1 MNHSPRDIIMHKS
14 NELHIQDESVV
25 NSNLRKLLEL
35 YSQGKYT
42 EILNPLENL
51 LMALISEAHD
61 NNLNYS
67 YNNDIAICAIAIVDS
82 KYRLGEYQECL
93 NSIQQYSD
101 AKYIPSNRALPELLR
116 GWCYLVLSR
125 HGQAEDIARKFL
137 QSNVYCNDPEVAASF
152 LFLLGKSQYVLNKY
166 NDARQHYADS
176 LALYRY
182 AGNIEHSCAVLC
194 ALGLIEKE
202 IGCLSKSIDYYNRA
216 NSYVIDSI
224 YKDRAADICLNKSI
238 ALLKHGKTELA
249 YNTLAP
255 ILSQM
260 SLPMLI
266 IAKSAIVHARIL
278 IARHSFDDAA
288 NKAHNALSMLSDKKY
303 LREEVICL
311 ETCGDIELK
320 RGNYTSAN
328 MYYDR
333 AEQIAKVI
341 DNSSDLVGG
350 ILMRMARLQIAQA
363 NYAEGLV
370 IGKKSLSILE
380 HVGIRYELGVLY
392 RIISESYL
400 GLLNFQAAYKYSLK
414 SIAILLNHEA
424 MCELAASYLVAAT
437 ICFEWHRY
445 YQDSSPMDAALAE
458 LVIESYNMIA
468 FDNRTLY
475 EAAWNNALEAHSI
488 YSIYGN
494 KCDLVNIENTFD
506 NIKMLR
512 HVEPQIEAI
521 SIKGN
526 TYYNNSAFVSYSKSM
541 KSLLSLIE
549 ISANTD
555 EPVLITGETGTGK
568 ELVARIIHDRSER
581 GGAPFVPV
589 NCAAI
594 PEHLFER
601 EFFGNVKGAYTGA
614 DMSVAGLSDQADGGT
629 LFLDEIGEMPLM
641 LQAKL
646 LRILQD
652 GSYHRLGDPALRRV
666 NIRIMAATNA
676 DINSMVME
684 HKFRPDCYYRLKT
697 IEIQIPPL
705 RERREDIEPLTTL
718 FISKLLGDHYSP
730 RDIFDEELCSIY
742 YKYPWPGNV
751 RELESITKRLALF
764 AKHSKR
770 ASIDMLPKYMQQFAK
785 KRTTTEGVL
794 KLDAYLENA
803 EKERIMQALI
813 SSGGSRTT
821 AATNLGISR
830 KALYAKM
837 KRLQLE
843 FPI

>member
-1 MNHSPRDIIMHKS
+1 MYKS
-14 NELHIQDESVV
+14 KELHIQNECVV
-25 NSNLRKLLEL
+25 NSDLRNLLDL
-35 YSQGKYT
+35 YSQGKHS
-42 EILNPLENL
+42 EILCQLVKL
-51 LMALISEAHD
+51 LFVLISEA
-61 NNLNYS
+61 NENCSNYE

-82 KYRLGEYQECL
+82 KYRLGQYQDCL
-93 NSIQQYSD
+93 NTIQQYCD
-101 AKYIPSNRALPELLR
+101 AKYFNSNRALPELLR
-116 GWCYLVLSR
+116 GWCCLVLSR
-125 HGQAEDIARKFL
+125 HGQAEEIARNFL
-137 QSNVYCNDPEVAASF
+137 QSNLYCNDPEVAASF

-202 IGCLSKSIDYYNRA
+202 IGSLSKSIEYYNQA
-216 NSYVIDSI
+216 DSYVLESI
-224 YKDRAADICLNKSI
+224 YKDRAADICLNKAI
-238 ALLKHGKTELA
+238 AFLKHGNNELA
-249 YNTLAP
+249 YNTLEP
-255 ILSQM
+255 ILSQL
-260 SLPMLI
+260 SLPKLT

-278 IARHSFDDAA
+278 VANHFFNDAA
-288 NKAHNALSMLSDKKY
+288 EKAHSALSMLTDNKY

-311 ETCGDIELK
+311 ETCGDIELNRSK
-320 RGNYTSAN
+320 YSVAQ

-333 AEQIAKVI
+333 AEQIAKVV

-350 ILMRMARLQIAQA
+350 ILMRKARLQVVQA
-363 NYAEGLV
+363 NYAEGLE
-370 IGKKSLSILE
+370 IGKNSLSILE
-380 HVGIRYELGVLY
+380 HFGIRYELGVLY
-392 RIISESYL
+392 RIMSESYM
-400 GLLNFQAAYKYSLK
+400 GLLNFQTAYKYSLK
-414 SIAILLNHEA
+414 SIAILLKHEA
-424 MCELAASYLVAAT
+424 MYELAVSYFVAAT
-437 ICFEWHRY
+437 ICFKWHSY
-445 YQDSSPMDAALAE
+445 YQNSSPNDAALAA

-488 YSIYGN
+488 FSNYGN
-494 KCDLVNIENTFD
+494 KRDLVDIEILFN
-506 NIKMLR
+506 NIKSLR
-512 HVEPQIEAI
+512 HVEPHLESI
-521 SIKGN
+521 SNKGN
-526 TYYNNSAFVSYSKSM
+526 AYYNNTLFVSYSKSM
-541 KSLLSLIE
+541 RSLLSLIE
-549 ISANTD
+549 ISASTN

-614 DMSVAGLSDQADGGT
+614 DTSAAGLSDQADGGT
-629 LFLDEIGEMPLM
+629 LFLDEIGELPLM

-666 NIRIMAATNA
+666 NIRILAATNA
-676 DINSMVME
+676 DINVMVAA
-684 HKFRPDCYYRLKT
+684 HTFRPDCYYRLKT

-705 RERREDIEPLTTL
+705 RERREDIEPLATL
-718 FISKLLGDHYSP
+718 FISKMLGDHYTP
-730 RDIFDEELCSIY
+730 RDVFDEELFSIF

-751 RELESITKRLALF
+751 RELESVTKRLALF

-770 ASIDMLPKYMQQFAK
+770 ASLDMLPKYMQQYAP
-785 KRTTTEGVL
+785 KRANTGGAL
-794 KLDAYLENA
+794 KLVAYMNNA

-813 SSGGSRTT
+813 SSGGSRTI
-821 AATNLGISR
+821 AARNLGISR

>member
-1 MNHSPRDIIMHKS
+1 MHKS
-14 NELHIQDESVV
+14 NELHIQDEIVI
-25 NSNLRKLLEL
+25 NGELINLLEL
-35 YSQGKYT
+35 YSRGKYS
-42 EILNPLENL
+42 EILSPLNDL
-51 LMALISEAHD
+51 LASLISEV
-61 NNLNYS
+61 NNNNINYKC
-67 YNNDIAICAIAIVDS
+67 NNDISVCAIAIVDS
-82 KYRLGEYQECL
+82 MYRLGKYQECL
-93 NSIQQYSD
+93 NTIQQYSD

-116 GWCYLVLSR
+116 GWCYLVLSH
-125 HGQAEDIARKFL
+125 HGRAEEIARNFL
-137 QSNVYCNDPEVAASF
+137 KSNLYCNDPEVVASF

-166 NDARQHYADS
+166 NEARQHYADS

-202 IGCLSKSIDYYNRA
+202 IGSLSKSIEYYNLA
-216 NSYVIDSI
+216 NSHAINSI

-238 ALLKHGKTELA
+238 ALLKHGNTDLA
-249 YNTLAP
+249 YDALAK
-255 ILSQM
+255 ILSQP
-260 SLPMLI
+260 SLPILTV
-266 IAKSAIVHARIL
+266 AKSAIVHARIL
-278 IARHSFDDAA
+278 IARHSFDEAV
-288 NKAHNALSMLSDKKY
+288 KIAHSALPMLSDNKF

-320 RGNYTSAN
+320 RSNYSTAQ

-333 AEQIAKVI
+333 AEQIAKSI
-341 DNSSDLVGG
+341 SNSSDLVGG
-350 ILMRMARLQIAQA
+350 ILMRMASLQIAQA
-363 NYAEGLV
+363 NYAEGLE

-392 RIISESYL
+392 RIISESYM

-424 MCELAASYLVAAT
+424 MCELAASYFVAAT
-437 ICFEWHRY
+437 ICYEWHCY
-445 YQDSSPMDAALAE
+445 YQITSPMDTALAE

-494 KCDLVNIENTFD
+494 KRDLTNIETLFN
-506 NIKMLR
+506 NIKKLR

-521 SIKGN
+521 SIKGSV
-526 TYYNNSAFVSYSKSM
+526 YYNNSSFVSFSNSM

-549 ISANTD
+549 ISASTS

-601 EFFGNVKGAYTGA
+601 EFFGNVKGAFTGA
-614 DMSVAGLSDQADGGT
+614 DTSVAGLSEQADGGT

-646 LRILQD
+646 LRVLQD

-666 NIRIMAATNA
+666 NIRIIAATNA
-676 DINSMVME
+676 DINTMVME

-697 IEIQIPPL
+697 IEIHIPPL

-718 FISKLLGDHYSP
+718 FISKMLGDHYSP
-730 RDIFDEELCSIY
+730 RDMFDDELRSIY
-742 YKYPWPGNV
+742 YNYSWPGNV

-764 AKHSKR
+764 AKHRGR
-770 ASIDMLPKYMQQFAK
+770 ASIDMLPKYMQQFAA
-785 KRTTTEGVL
+785 KRANTKGVL
-794 KLDAYLENA
+794 KLDTYIKNA
-803 EKERIMQALI
+803 EIERIMQALI
-813 SSGGSRTT
+813 SSGGSRTI
-821 AATNLGISR
+821 AASNLGISR
-830 KALYAKM
+830 KALYSKM

-843 FPI
+843 FPL